1 MHLRADVNKVKSQFF
16 ISNVTKVL
24 YCYVTLYP
32 EQLAPT
38 CLITFSKKT
47 EEKKKT
53 NQNGIPQ
60 PILKKTLIRTSNSLE
75 DITIDVVAFPA
86 NTP

>member
-1 MHLRADVNKVKSQFF
+1 MHLQADVNKVKSQFF

-32 EQLAPT
+32 EQLAPP

-47 EEKKKT
+47 EEKKKKQIRMESP
-53 NQNGIPQ
+53 NQFSKILWLGLPIP
-60 PILKKTLIRTSNSLE
+60 
-75 DITIDVVAFPA
+75 
-86 NTP
+86 